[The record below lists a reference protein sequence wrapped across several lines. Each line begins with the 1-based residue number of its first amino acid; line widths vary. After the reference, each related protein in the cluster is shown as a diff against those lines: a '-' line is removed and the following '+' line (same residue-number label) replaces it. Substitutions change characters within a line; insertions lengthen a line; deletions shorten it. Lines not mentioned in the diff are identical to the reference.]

1 MRAATGSSNLS
12 ERTDAVFREGV
23 KSPSM
28 PIRPLT
34 RRRTDGDPY
43 HRRAEVEAQIEATI
57 GLSQQE
63 LLRRAVLADA
73 GDPDYLRD
81 ETLVFF
87 LRESSSGDAAAF
99 AQLWAPFGRRLDRYA
114 LRQLGSLPPS
124 AVQDA
129 QSELVVRYLA
139 LLKASDDRADYCEV
153 SFQHH
158 VRLRATELFNQTI
171 AHINRSARE
180 LRLNDEQDY
189 DDNGTPPANTAV
201 LAGGWEDEETV
212 DRLLIKQVFGELER
226 HFAHDMRPYQA
237 WRLRLRGIPVGP
249 TGAPGTITA
258 RFGISDRTIRNW
270 LGKVEEFL
278 VEWRKRNSK

>member
-1 MRAATGSSNLS
+1 
-12 ERTDAVFREGV
+12 
-23 KSPSM
+23 M
-28 PIRPLT
+28 PIRQLT

-43 HRRAEVEAQIEATI
+43 HRRADVEAQVEATI

-73 GDPDYLRD
+73 SDPDYLRD
-81 ETLVFF
+81 ETLVYF
-87 LRESSSGDAAAF
+87 LRESSGSGDTAAF
-99 AQLWAPFGRRLDRYA
+99 EQLWAPFGRRLDRYA

-129 QSELVVRYLA
+129 QSALVVRYLA
-139 LLKASDDRADYCEV
+139 LFKASDDGADYCEV

-180 LRLNDEQDY
+180 LRLNDEHDY
-189 DDNGTPPANTAV
+189 DESGTPPASTVVSAD
-201 LAGGWEDEETV
+201 GWEDQKTV
-212 DRLLIKQVFGELER
+212 DLLLIKQVFGELER

-237 WRLRLRGIPVGP
+237 WRLRLHGIPVGP
-249 TGAPGTITA
+249 TGAPGTIAA
-258 RFGISDRTIRNW
+258 RFDVSDRTIRNW